1 MTIRLSHDTCNAV
14 NASYGASSF
23 PGTQW
28 EGFCTPSFTLSA
40 VFMQDTWHGAF
51 TAHHARG
58 AQKPRAWWQAPHVS
72 DEQDAKCRAPHVSD
86 EQDATHAA
94 WSPAGSRAL
103 TVMAAA
109 AGRHAARSSVGAS
122 APAAAALKS
131 HPTVPVALPAPLC
144 SVPPTSLPAMP
155 VAPPHPKCEAWE
167 KPGEGRERGQLR
179 LRAWGAVS
187 QAAGQAL
194 PISAR
199 NSDRPRWW
207 DRVPWRRRTAR
218 SDRH

>member
-1 MTIRLSHDTCNAV
+1 MILGLMPHVNVHEDDQGTSAAAQPGVDGMTIRLSHDTCNAV

-72 DEQDAKCRAPHVSD
+72 DEQDA
-86 EQDATHAA
+86 THAA

-122 APAAAALKS
+122 APVAAALEA
-131 HPTVPVALPAPLC
+131 HPRVPDALPAPLC
-144 SVPPTSLPAMP
+144 SVPSTSLPAMP
-155 VAPPHPKCEAWE
+155 VAPPTLTTQP
-167 KPGEGRERGQLR
+167 
-179 LRAWGAVS
+179 
-187 QAAGQAL
+187 
-194 PISAR
+194 
-199 NSDRPRWW
+199 
-207 DRVPWRRRTAR
+207 
-218 SDRH
+218 

>member
-1 MTIRLSHDTCNAV
+1 MILGLMPHVNVHEDDQGTSAAAQPGVDGMTIRLSHDTCNAV

-103 TVMAAA
+103 TVMAA
-109 AGRHAARSSVGAS
+109 GRHAARSSVGAS

-144 SVPPTSLPAMP
+144 SVPSTSLPAMP
-155 VAPPHPKCEAWE
+155 VAPPTLTTHPNQGGWANSRVGKQ
-167 KPGEGRERGQLR
+167 GRRCLPPC
-179 LRAWGAVS
+179 GA
-187 QAAGQAL
+187 AL
-194 PISAR
+194 AR
-199 NSDRPRWW
+199 
-207 DRVPWRRRTAR
+207 
-218 SDRH
+218 